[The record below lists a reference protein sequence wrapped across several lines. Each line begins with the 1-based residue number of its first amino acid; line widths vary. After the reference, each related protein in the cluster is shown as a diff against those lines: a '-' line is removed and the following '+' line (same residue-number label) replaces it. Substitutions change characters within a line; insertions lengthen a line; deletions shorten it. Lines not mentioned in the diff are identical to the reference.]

1 MKVESDA
8 TQLRISAKRT
18 VGGEPGAPARRDR
31 RGRPSLH
38 RMTHHPTTTLAFR
51 SFSSRVGSYIITGG
65 NEGQH

>member
-1 MKVESDA
+1 MKVENDA

-18 VGGEPGAPARRDR
+18 VGGEPATPARRCR

-38 RMTHHPTTTLAFR
+38 YMTHHSTTTLAFR
-51 SFSSRVGSYIITGG
+51 AFSSRVGSYIITGG